1 MMSEAKSEVE
11 YVIKTGRQ
19 IVEKKQVDNT
29 EQLSSQIDAVK
40 LLYNELGAQVNPI
53 PPRFSFSS
61 LELLSISRFHYLR
74 CSFRSPSVRSSGR
87 CMFYGCSLFIS
98 SVVKSRWLRYF
109 L

>member
-1 MMSEAKSEVE
+1 MSEAKSEVE

-53 PPRFSFSS
+53 PPRFKPWLHVQF
-61 LELLSISRFHYLR
+61 IACNY
-74 CSFRSPSVRSSGR
+74 
-87 CMFYGCSLFIS
+87 CMQFIACN
-98 SVVKSRWLRYF
+98 KLHM
-109 L
+109 